1 MKLPIVL
8 VPHPHVRVDS
18 HVLAGSPYVLG
29 SRVPVRRLW
38 AFFKNGTSVD
48 RILRRYPQLGPA
60 KVFDALAFALDNP
73 EVMAADLQRE
83 DEILKSAG
91 LAPAS
96 KPGNA
101 GQMELPFA
109 ADEPPLAGRRPV
121 TSSGQSAAPHAGR
134 SRQKR

>member
-8 VPHPHVRVDS
+8 VPHPHVRVDA
-18 HVLAGSPYVLG
+18 HVLAGSPYVIG

-48 RILRRYPQLGPA
+48 RILRRYPQLGAA

-83 DEILKSAG
+83 DEILKTAG

-96 KPGNA
+96 KPGSA
-101 GQMELPFA
+101 DQMELPFA
-109 ADEPPLAGRRPV
+109 GAASESAP
-121 TSSGQSAAPHAGR
+121 SSGGR
-134 SRQKR
+134 ARHKR

>member
-8 VPHPHVRVDS
+8 VPHPHVRVDA
-18 HVLAGSPYVLG
+18 HVLGGSPYVLG

-48 RILRRYPQLGPA
+48 RILRRYPQLGAA

-73 EVMAADLQRE
+73 EVMTADIQRE

-91 LAPAS
+91 LAPAN
-96 KPGNA
+96 KPGRTE
-101 GQMELPFA
+101 QMELPFA
-109 ADEPPLAGRRPV
+109 GGEPARSEKNSSRTRRK
-121 TSSGQSAAPHAGR
+121 G
-134 SRQKR
+134 